1 MSQTLRVS
9 MEKQPMT
16 LDAIICQL
24 CSGTLTIVNQR
35 RADGFGWWT
44 IKGSFSTSP
53 RVLLKLA

>member
-1 MSQTLRVS
+1 